1 MHVSTAPG
9 VSENEP
15 GIQLWH
21 LPYRRYLPAGHGR
34 HWVFSDIAPMTPSV
48 DVPVGHSLQL
58 DWKTPPVVFANVF
71 SSHCTHLLFIPFSKL
86 PSGHGVQ
93 YESLYGCCPRGHV
106 WHSVIPCLKAT
117 RPVVSV
123 SHGTQAI
130 CPYRAWAYP
139 GVQAVHLHGILSIS
153 KCVPGT
159 HGTQDVLL
167 VAFPFVHILQCIW
180 P

>member
-15 GIQLWH
+15 GTHLWH
-21 LPYRRYLPAGHGR
+21 FPSRRYLPAGHGR

-106 WHSVIPCLKAT
+106 WHSVIPCASLSLAPSLL
-117 RPVVSV
+117 RPTNTHPVN
-123 SHGTQAI
+123 
-130 CPYRAWAYP
+130 PLDYP
-139 GVQAVHLHGILSIS
+139 GFAPPPHLGGN
-153 KCVPGT
+153 VT
-159 HGTQDVLL
+159 
-167 VAFPFVHILQCIW
+167 
-180 P
+180 